1 MDTISLKKYIYD
13 NQKIEFVL
21 DEIGCK
27 TSNIMIIKS
36 FIRVQTIMEIM

>member
-27 TSNIMIIKS
+27 NIKYHDNKE
-36 FIRVQTIMEIM
+36 FY